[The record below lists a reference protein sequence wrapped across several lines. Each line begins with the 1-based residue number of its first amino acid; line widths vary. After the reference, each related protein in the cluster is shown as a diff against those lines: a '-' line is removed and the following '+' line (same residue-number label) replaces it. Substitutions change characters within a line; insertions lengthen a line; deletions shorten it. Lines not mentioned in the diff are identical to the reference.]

1 MTTATASSTHAAVE
15 ELEFATFYLGDLL
28 AGIDIRQ
35 IQEIDRH
42 LELTSIPHAP
52 ECVRGVTNLRGE
64 VVTVLDLRTIL
75 QLDRVPLTRACRN
88 VILDYHG
95 EQIGL
100 LVDRVA
106 DVVTVRSDEIEPPPA
121 NVGGID
127 SRFFKGVVKLNDDLL
142 VLLDVQQSLET
153 EDDN

>member
-1 MTTATASSTHAAVE
+1 MTACTATTPHSSIE

-42 LELTSIPHAP
+42 LELTTIPHAP

-75 QLDRVPLTRACRN
+75 ELDKVPVTRACRN
-88 VILDYHG
+88 VILDHHG

-106 DVVTVRSDEIEPPPA
+106 DVVTVRSDEIEAPPA

-127 SRFFKGVVKLNDDLL
+127 SRFFRGIVKLNDDLL
-142 VLLDVQQSLET
+142 VLLDVRQLLQLDGEK
-153 EDDN
+153 